1 MTPAGYSRTAL
12 LLRNELDRSLTDA
25 DAGGV
30 LGASISVGLHG
41 AVFASGVV
49 TSARVTGEGQG
60 LHLIVES
67 GGRSCLAC
75 GFVFT
80 PQEAVRDLVM
90 LEGLAA
96 DQPGLYFFNVTVYE
110 ALPRRAMVCRDVA
123 TCIER
128 RMARDK
134 PGS

>member
-1 MTPAGYSRTAL
+1 MTPVGYSRAAL
-12 LLRNELDRSLTDA
+12 FLRNELDRPLTDA

-49 TSARVTGEGQG
+49 TSARVTWEGQG

-80 PQEAVRDLVM
+80 PQEATRDLVM
-90 LEGLAA
+90 LECVQA
-96 DQPGLYFFNVTVYE
+96 DQPGLYFFNIAAYE
-110 ALPRRAMVCRDVA
+110 GLPRRAMVCRDVT
-123 TCIER
+123 TCVER
-128 RMARDK
+128 TMAREK